1 MARNLGGEFATMT
14 DDERRRGTGGRSM
27 STYATEAG
35 TPDWENRTFWGRM
48 DTEVNVGRT
57 ERWISGAAGVA
68 LLGYGLGRRR
78 FGAVLLPVG
87 IGLLHRA
94 LTGRSEINHV
104 LGRNSAMGEGWVSPD
119 ASLARADGWKI
130 EQAVT
135 IHRVRG
141 ELFRFWRQFDN
152 LPRFMDNLESVTVL
166 DSRRSHWVAKG
177 PVGTRVEWDA
187 EIHDEIA
194 DQLIAWRSLPGAGV
208 DQAGSVRFSPTVDG
222 QTEVRVVMRY
232 AAPGRKAGDAL
243 ARILGD
249 DPERQIADDL
259 RRFKQVMEPLTG

>member
-1 MARNLGGEFATMT
+1 MT
-14 DDERRRGTGGRSM
+14 
-27 STYATEAG
+27 STYATDPGAA
-35 TPDWENRTFWGRM
+35 DWENRAFWGRL

-68 LLGYGLGRRR
+68 VLAYGLGRRR
-78 FGAVLLPVG
+78 FRAVLLPVG

-94 LTGRSEINHV
+94 LTGRSQVNRV
-104 LGRNSAMGEGWVSPD
+104 LHRNPALGEGRVSPV
-119 ASLARADGWKI
+119 ASLDRGEGRKI
-130 EQAVT
+130 EQAVM
-135 IHRVRG
+135 IHRPRG
-141 ELFRFWRQFDN
+141 ELFRFWRQLDN

-187 EIHDEIA
+187 EIHNEIEDE
-194 DQLIAWRSLPGAGV
+194 LIAWRSLPGADV
-208 DQAGSVRFSPTVDG
+208 DQAGSVHFSSAADG

-232 AAPGRKAGDAL
+232 SGPGRKVGDVVAQ
-243 ARILGD
+243 ILGD

-259 RRFKQVMEPLTG
+259 RRFKQVMELLPA